1 MLPGVI
7 RLFHQLLRGNGRPG
21 QVVGVMAIYRKVT
34 WQDRFNAILVG
45 VVSP

>member
-34 WQDRFNAILVG
+34 WQDRFNAILAG